1 MFGNSTGTRG
11 PITIVLA
18 DDHALVRETLR
29 SRLDGEAGFSVV
41 GVASH
46 ADDAVGL
53 CMQQRPSVLLLDL
66 DMPGACSFSAARLVQ
81 QQVLDTRII
90 LLTSHCQDQHVEQ
103 AMAAEVSGLVTKNEP
118 PERLVEGIR
127 TVAGGGVF
135 FSSEVL
141 SRLAADGNGN
151 RAAGNGRSRVSSLT
165 PRELEVLKHIA
176 QGMSKKEIA
185 RAMHIGV
192 KTVEHHTFNLMSKLD
207 IHDRVKLALFAI
219 REGLVKL

>member
-1 MFGNSTGTRG
+1 MFGKSEDTGS

-29 SRLDGEAGFSVV
+29 SRLDVEAGFSVV
-41 GVASH
+41 GVAAH

-53 CMQQRPSVLLLDL
+53 CVQQRPNVLLLDL
-66 DMPGACSFSAARLVQ
+66 DMPGPCSFSAARLVQ
-81 QQVLDTRII
+81 QQAPATRIVF
-90 LLTSHCQDQHVEQ
+90 LTSHCQDQHIEQ
-103 AMAAEVSGLVTKNEP
+103 AMATEVSGLVTKNEP

-127 TVAGGGVF
+127 TVARGGVF

-141 SRLAADGNGN
+141 SRLASNEYGK
-151 RAAGNGRSRVSSLT
+151 RAAGNGRSRFSSLT
-165 PRELEVLKHIA
+165 PRELEVLRQIA

-185 RAMHIGV
+185 RTMHIGV
-192 KTVEHHTFNLMSKLD
+192 KTVEHHTCNLMGKLD

-219 REGLVKL
+219 REGLVEA